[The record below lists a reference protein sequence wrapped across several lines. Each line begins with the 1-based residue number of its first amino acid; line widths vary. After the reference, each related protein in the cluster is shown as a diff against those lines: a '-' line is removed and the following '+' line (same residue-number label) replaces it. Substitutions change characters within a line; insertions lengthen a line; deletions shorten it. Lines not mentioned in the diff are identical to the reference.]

1 MKIKTPFKIEPFT
14 PANDDIQYA
23 GQISDHP
30 LFPAK
35 IGRVLVVTKYFPD
48 ADNQRLSIFGYL
60 VHVDL
65 ETNEKVTSFKD
76 CLEDWVVSNAYKVV
90 LRDANGQ
97 MIDNPDFI
105 PEEARKELVEYS
117 ENQLIPYLILPAY
130 IRFSRMIKTYTV
142 PTQVLFQK
150 IVNMDDEL
158 NNVFDVYGN
167 IQEFLINKPLEFE
180 NPSFKQAKRKK

>member
-65 ETNEKVTSFKD
+65 DTNEKVNSFKD

-90 LRDANGQ
+90 LRDANGA
-97 MIDNPDFI
+97 MIDNPDFV
-105 PEEARKELVEYS
+105 PEEDRTEETEYT
-117 ENQLIPYLILPAY
+117 ENQLTPYKVLPAY
-130 IRFSRMIKTYTV
+130 IRFSRMIKTYAV
-142 PTQVLFQK
+142 PAQVLFQK
-150 IVNMDDEL
+150 IVEMDDEM

-180 NPSFKQAKRKK
+180 NPTFKKAARK

>member
-1 MKIKTPFKIEPFT
+1 MKTKTLFDIAPFT

-90 LRDANGQ
+90 LRDANGA
-97 MIDNPDFI
+97 MIENSEYF
-105 PEEARKELVEYS
+105 PEEDRLEEVEYTES
-117 ENQLIPYLILPAY
+117 QLTPYLVLPAY
-130 IRFSRMIKTYTV
+130 IRFSRMIKTYAV
-142 PTQVLFQK
+142 PAQILFQK
-150 IVNMDDEL
+150 IVEMDDEI
-158 NNVFDVYGN
+158 NHVFDVYGN
-167 IQEFLINKPLEFE
+167 IQEYLINKPMVMD
-180 NPSFKQAKRKK
+180 NPTFKQVKKR